1 MCVMGVHLFWFFRSC
16 VSCVLLVRQEKDR
29 HAVSEA
35 STTNNTLLALRHIAP
50 IEAEQRRGRQ
60 HIFVCVRVH
69 FNKMVNLEFLTKA
82 YKQH

>member
-1 MCVMGVHLFWFFRSC
+1 MFWLFRRC

-35 STTNNTLLALRHIAP
+35 STTNNNTLLALRHIAL
-50 IEAEQRRGRQ
+50 IEAEQRHGEQ
-60 HIFVCVRVH
+60 HIFVCARVH
-69 FNKMVNLEFLTKA
+69 FNKMVKLEFLTKA

>member
-1 MCVMGVHLFWFFRSC
+1 M
-16 VSCVLLVRQEKDR
+16 
-29 HAVSEA
+29 SEA